1 MYLTVDQYNIMS
13 TQVVLDGDVKKP
25 AIDFKSLDGDTMSP
39 KTEIDLCQYSAR

>member
-13 TQVVLDGDVKKP
+13 TQVVLDSDVKKP

-39 KTEIDLCQYSAR
+39 KTEIGLCQYSAR